1 MRPGAPGAPGAPRA
15 ARARAAASKT
25 ADHQRLVNQRFH
37 DRARR
42 WEEVYQRDDL
52 FSVIHQD
59 RQARALDWIDGLGL
73 PPRSPVLEVGPG
85 AGFMTVA
92 LAQRQFAVH
101 AADTT
106 PRLLDIA
113 RQRVAAAGLESRV
126 RLLLADAY
134 HLPFAD
140 REFALVVALGVV
152 PWLRSA
158 PVAVAEMA
166 RVLRPG
172 GYLVLNADNSGRLAL
187 LLDPRHNP
195 ALAPARLAAKSLLHS
210 TGVLR
215 PADQARVTAHR
226 LAEFDALLSRSGLE
240 LLKRSTFGFGP
251 FTMFGLPVTSGRL
264 GIRLNTSL
272 QRLADQGVPGFRSA
286 GAQYLVLARAPL
298 GPASRWRPRKQLRR
312 PGPGPGLGPGLGPGP
327 GPARA
332 WRPGRLPARA
342 CRRGRLP
349 ARALLPAPGRLPP
362 RARRRAQLPPRAR
375 LPAPRAGPASGE
387 GASAGPASREGA
399 PAGDAASSS

>member
-298 GPASRWRPRKQLRR
+298 GAGQPVAAAEAVAAAGAGAGSGAGSGTGAGAGESVAAGTASREGVPTGTTSREGLASGAGTASPESAPAGAASPEGPAS
-312 PGPGPGLGPGLGPGP
+312 GAG
-327 GPARA
+327 
-332 WRPGRLPARA
+332 
-342 CRRGRLP
+342 
-349 ARALLPAPGRLPP
+349 
-362 RARRRAQLPPRAR
+362 
-375 LPAPRAGPASGE
+375 AGPASGE

>member
-1 MRPGAPGAPGAPRA
+1 MMPCRCVCQPTGYTFSDLHSVSRIRGRRGTPIYSNGAEESSIRPGAPGAP
-15 ARARAAASKT
+15 RARAAASKT
-25 ADHQRLVNQRFH
+25 AGHQRLISQRFH
-37 DRARR
+37 DRTRR

-92 LAQRQFAVH
+92 LAQREFAVH

-106 PRLLDIA
+106 PRLLDVA
-113 RQRVAAAGLESRV
+113 RQRVAAAGLESRA
-126 RLLLADAY
+126 RLLLADAH

-187 LLDPRHNP
+187 LLDPRRNP

-210 TGVLR
+210 TGVLQ
-215 PADQARVTAHR
+215 PAEQARVTAHR
-226 LAEFDALLSRSGLE
+226 LAGFDALLSRAGLE

-251 FTMFGLPVTSGRL
+251 FTMFGLPVASGRL

-298 GPASRWRPRKQLRR
+298 AAGQPAAAAEAVAAAGTGAGEGVAAGPASGESVTAGEAASPLLDHSQT
-312 PGPGPGLGPGLGPGP
+312 
-327 GPARA
+327 GPA
-332 WRPGRLPARA
+332 GES
-342 CRRGRLP
+342 
-349 ARALLPAPGRLPP
+349 AP
-362 RARRRAQLPPRAR
+362 
-375 LPAPRAGPASGE
+375 AGPASGE
-387 GASAGPASREGA
+387 GRAARGTASAF
-399 PAGDAASSS
+399 